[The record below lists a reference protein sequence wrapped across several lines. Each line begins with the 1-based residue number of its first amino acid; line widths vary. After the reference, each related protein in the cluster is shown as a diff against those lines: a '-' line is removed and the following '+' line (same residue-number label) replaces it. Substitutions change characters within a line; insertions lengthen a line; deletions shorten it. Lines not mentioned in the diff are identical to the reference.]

1 MQLFRVM
8 FGLMGVYTK
17 CTCVFRSGPIFPVHI
32 LHLVPAFYI
41 DEISVLSVIS
51 LSRFRSLNILM
62 RTSEE
67 GKRF

>member
-1 MQLFRVM
+1 MYAIVS
-8 FGLMGVYTK
+8 GHVWINGSWV
-17 CTCVFRSGPIFPVHI
+17 CVFRSGPIFPVHI
-32 LHLVPAFYI
+32 LHLVPDSYI